1 MSERFKYTEYIYHRT
16 TTPFEST
23 YMELEY
29 VDEDTDEVV
38 SQLRCSIVYKT
49 AIISDVLTL
58 PKARN
63 HGLATKLL
71 KQAIEYCKGN
81 TIFLDCYARNAIALN
96 MYLKLGFVIHSTSGK
111 MAMTL
116 HRMKYQPEK

>member
-1 MSERFKYTEYIYHRT
+1 
-16 TTPFEST
+16 
-23 YMELEY
+23 MELEY
-29 VDEDTDEVV
+29 LDEDSDEVV
-38 SQLRCSIVYKT
+38 SQLRCSIVYGT

-58 PKARN
+58 PNARN

-71 KQAIEYCKGN
+71 KQAIEYCKGK
-81 TIFLDCYARNAIALN
+81 TIFLDCYARNEVALN
-96 MYLKLGFVIHSTSGK
+96 MYLKLGFVIHSTSGE

>member
-38 SQLRCSIVYKT
+38 SQLRCSIVYGT

-71 KQAIEYCKGN
+71 KQAIEYCKGK
-81 TIFLDCYARNAIALN
+81 TIFLDCYART
-96 MYLKLGFVIHSTSGK
+96 K
-111 MAMTL
+111 
-116 HRMKYQPEK
+116 

>member
-1 MSERFKYTEYIYHRT
+1 MSERFKYKEYIRHRT

-29 VDEDTDEVV
+29 VDEDTDKVV

-49 AIISDVLTL
+49 AIISDVRTL
-58 PKARN
+58 PEARN

-71 KQAIEYCKGN
+71 KQAIEYCKGKN
-81 TIFLDCYARNAIALN
+81 IFLDCYARNEVALN